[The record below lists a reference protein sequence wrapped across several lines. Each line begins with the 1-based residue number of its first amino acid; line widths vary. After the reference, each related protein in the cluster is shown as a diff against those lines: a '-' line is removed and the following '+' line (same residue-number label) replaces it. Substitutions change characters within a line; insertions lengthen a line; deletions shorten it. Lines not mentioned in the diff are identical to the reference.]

1 MVLEPIGL
9 SHRRQGSNTVEE
21 EITVRTQVTDC
32 RFAASSLLLLLLL
45 SAAAAVVVKLKK
57 FISKMRNNVLKQLT
71 PAPTKVLIAL
81 TYNDGAIS

>member
-32 RFAASSLLLLLLL
+32 RFAASSLLLLL
-45 SAAAAVVVKLKK
+45 SAAAAAVVVKLKE
-57 FISKMRNNVLKQLT
+57 FISKMRNNVSKQLT

-81 TYNDGAIS
+81 KYDGGAIS

>member
-1 MVLEPIGL
+1 MVPEPIGL

-32 RFAASSLLLLLLL
+32 RFAVSSLLLLL
-45 SAAAAVVVKLKK
+45 SAAAAVIVKLRK

-81 TYNDGAIS
+81 KYDDGAIS